1 MGKAILH
8 LHSTF
13 SDGMA
18 TVDELLDEV
27 ENNSDIDIVGIT
39 DHDDCRSFAAAQDW
53 KANHPGSRVQ
63 AIWGSEITAFGFTHV
78 LAFRMRAPFPTTVPK
93 KFLSLKKTVAQLQE
107 MGCYVVVP
115 HVDAPMVGMGRRR
128 LARVASR
135 LGLFGYE
142 LMTPYFTSQ
151 ESLPEL
157 RAIGAKCNLL
167 ALGGSDAHFTE
178 DLYRVVLEFPGST
191 VADFERS
198 WHERT
203 VTPTFGREGPR
214 KTWRRQLK
222 QQRRALVE
230 QPSQQLRAWVRS
242 RMDMSPQPAARSS

>member
-27 ENNSDIDIVGIT
+27 ERNSDIDIVGIT
-39 DHDDCRSFAAAQDW
+39 DHDDCRSFAATQDW
-53 KANHPGSRVQ
+53 KARHPGARVQ

-78 LAFRMRAPFPTTVPK
+78 LAFRMQPPFPIIVPK
-93 KFLSLKKTVAQLQE
+93 KFLALTKTVAQLHD

-115 HVDAPMVGMGRRR
+115 HVDAPMVGLGRRR
-128 LARVASR
+128 LSRVAAK
-135 LGLFGYE
+135 LGVFGYE
-142 LMTPYFTSQ
+142 LMTPYFTSE

-167 ALGGSDAHFTE
+167 PLGGSDAHFTE
-178 DLYRVVLEFPGST
+178 DLYRVILEFPGST
-191 VADFERS
+191 VTDFEQS
-198 WHERT
+198 WHDRT
-203 VTPTFGREGPR
+203 VVPTLGREGPR
-214 KTWRRQLK
+214 KTWRRQLT

-230 QPSQQLRAWVRS
+230 QPSQQLRAWVRN
-242 RMDMSPQPAARSS
+242 RMDASAQPVT

>member
-27 ENNSDIDIVGIT
+27 ENNSEIDVIGIT
-39 DHDDCRSFAAAQDW
+39 DHDDCRSFAAAEEW
-53 KANHPGSRVQ
+53 KARHPGSRVQ
-63 AIWGSEITAFGFTHV
+63 PIWGAEITAFGFTHV
-78 LAFRMRAPFPTTVPK
+78 LAFRMREPFPTTVPN
-93 KFLSLKKTVAQLQE
+93 KFLSLKRTVAQLHE

-128 LARVASR
+128 LARVASK

-142 LMTPYFTSQ
+142 LITPYFTSP
-151 ESLPEL
+151 ESLPAL
-157 RAIGAKCNLL
+157 QAIGARCNLL

-203 VTPTFGREGPR
+203 VVPTVGREGPR

-242 RMDMSPQPAARSS
+242 RIDTSASATGLSS

>member
-1 MGKAILH
+1 LGKAIIH

-18 TVDELLDEV
+18 TVAELLDEV

-39 DHDDCRSFAAAQDW
+39 DHDDCRSYAAAADW
-53 KANHPGSRVQ
+53 KARHPNSRVQ
-63 AIWGSEITAFGFTHV
+63 AIWGAEITAFRFTHV
-78 LAFRMRAPFPTTVPK
+78 LAFKMAPPFPTAVPK
-93 KFLSLKKTVAQLQE
+93 KFLALHKTVRHLRE
-107 MGCYVVVP
+107 MGCYVVIP

-128 LARVASR
+128 MLREAHR
-135 LGLFGYE
+135 LGFFGYE
-142 LMTPYFTSQ
+142 LITPYFTSLD
-151 ESLPEL
+151 SLPEL
-157 RAIGAKCNLL
+157 EAIGKGCGLL

-178 DLYRVVLEFPGST
+178 DLYRVVLEFPGRT

-203 VTPTFGREGPR
+203 VVPTAGREGPR
-214 KTWRRQLK
+214 KTWRRQLR

-230 QPSQQLRAWVRS
+230 EPSRQLRAWVRS
-242 RMDMSPQPAARSS
+242 RIDAPARVPVRST